1 MAELNVTGLAELQKF
16 IETFAPKL
24 QRTIMRTG
32 MRAGANV
39 LRKIAVGIAPSG
51 PPSAEGKRLYGGHV
65 GALKQSIRVGT
76 KFRRGVVTGSVTA
89 GGKIKTGADVFYAFI
104 IEYGGVK
111 QRTPYRIPS
120 RTSQVKRL
128 FFGGGWRGH
137 VMHPPI
143 KAQPFMRPA
152 LQAGGSAAVI
162 AAGRAIKR
170 RLSRKENLDVAYIA
184 SRGTNERCCC
194 SPIPLGQ

>member
-76 KFRRGVVTGSVTA
+76 KFRRGVVTGTLA
-89 GGKIKTGADVFYAFI
+89 
-104 IEYGGVK
+104 
-111 QRTPYRIPS
+111 PP
-120 RTSQVKRL
+120 L
-128 FFGGGWRGH
+128 GGGRKSTCWGC
-137 VMHPPI
+137 
-143 KAQPFMRPA
+143 FEA
-152 LQAGGSAAVI
+152 LG
-162 AAGRAIKR
+162 
-170 RLSRKENLDVAYIA
+170 A
-184 SRGTNERCCC
+184 SRRGIGPAPGVLERPCR
-194 SPIPLGQ
+194 SPLPDWLARTGG